1 MAVVRRWVH
10 RGGGGGG
17 GAVWWVRGGEVVDI
31 MNVVRG
37 RVSG

>member
-1 MAVVRRWVH
+1 LAVVRRWVH

-17 GAVWWVRGGEVVDI
+17 AVWWVRGGVEVV